1 MFFIIILFQFH
12 NMNVS
17 NLEHLNIF
25 QLLHSSLQHL
35 GIENSRWLKYN
46 SVLKKCFSSWLY
58 NDLRVDISVNKL
70 CYFCTYKV
78 PRDQEHTMEG
88 MISLHLM

>member
-1 MFFIIILFQFH
+1 
-12 NMNVS
+12 MNVS

-46 SVLKKCFSSWLY
+46 SVLKKCFSSWFY

-70 CYFCTYKV
+70 CYFCTFKV
-78 PRDQEHTMEG
+78 PRDQEYTMEG